1 LVNTDSFQPRRGSGN
16 FWRRFGFEM
25 NEVKGLRHV
34 VWPCEKS
41 VRCCCH
47 RCWIFRVRNWPAA
60 GLLGL
65 SCRSHSWCNRFP
77 TGRVFRP
84 SGCNSGYGGTFFLL
98 LVWPHRASA
107 KSLSN
112 SRLGSTQCICN
123 RRIPRCARFDFVLGV
138 LDHIVSTVAV
148 LTFVLL
154 LLLLVCSV
162 LWGTFVLVRKARRSI
177 QVDADNWLLAE
188 VLKSISAN
196 VVGKSEAYWW
206 LAWIPL
212 LMVLCVFLF
221 LPEIWGV
228 LSHVATPRAGRLP
241 GYQVPIPETWIVL
254 SHNSQPNEGG
264 AWVAGLAG
272 RGMGRGMSSY
282 LYRDFPLSEW
292 SVGILPHTRSESET
306 APRIPNDARVLEKRT
321 LKIGNETITCVDFSN
336 PYPGWEIER
345 HSTVFVKCSGSSP
358 VLQASLENGCMSK
371 RSTECWKASLV
382 RNHCHP
388 KHNCASNLYS
398 RSL

>member
-1 LVNTDSFQPRRGSGN
+1 V
-16 FWRRFGFEM
+16 
-25 NEVKGLRHV
+25 
-34 VWPCEKS
+34 CET
-41 VRCCCH
+41 
-47 RCWIFRVRNWPAA
+47 
-60 GLLGL
+60 GLLLAFLVFHADHTPG
-65 SCRSHSWCNRFP
+65 P
-77 TGRVFRP
+77 TGFQLAVFFGQVVVIPGMAALFSCFLHGPIGRVQRVFR
-84 SGCNSGYGGTFFLL
+84 TLA
-98 LVWPHRASA
+98 W
-107 KSLSN
+107 
-112 SRLGSTQCICN
+112 
-123 RRIPRCARFDFVLGV
+123 GV
-138 LDHIVSTVAV
+138 LSVSAIVGFLVALALTSYWVSSITSVSTVAV

-177 QVDADNWLLAE
+177 QVDADNWLASRSAQVDFSE
-188 VLKSISAN
+188 RRWKVRGVLVAS
-196 VVGKSEAYWW
+196 
-206 LAWIPL
+206 WIPL